1 MTLTVNLPLELDIVV
16 KLFLAALLG
25 GIIGWEREAEHRP
38 AGLRTLML
46 ICIGAAMFGL
56 VGKYYFTT
64 DNASI
69 SRIWQ
74 NVLTGVGFL
83 GAGSVIKEEH
93 SIHGLTTAAGI
104 WAVAAIGLALA
115 GGLYFLAAMGTVV
128 VWATLRVLHRFEK
141 HVADNQAAE
150 QLRKSSTSS
159 E

>member
-56 VGKYYFTT
+56 VGKYYFPT
-64 DNASI
+64 DNGSI

-115 GGLYFLAAMGTVV
+115 GGLYFLAAAGTVV